1 MEQMKKLG
9 IGKFENQVGTPS
21 RNPHA
26 PSASTHSCGHP
37 RIFPEISHSPSSSLP
52 RPHTQEDQ
60 DDDDAPGTG
69 PAHHDTGAG
78 ITNDAWCPP
87 DGWIEAPPQGAIVRD
102 VFVPSKAPLSDT
114 WHADGRV
121 PSHRRYGP
129 HEALD
134 MAKQASGGR
143 SVELVIDLTN
153 SSRYYDPAV
162 FDARGASYV
171 KIACVGKDAPPDAV
185 AVQQFVYE
193 VCKFLSERKG
203 KGLILVHC
211 THGFNRTGAMLVH
224 YAQRVAP
231 WPKLN
236 ENVKEFATKR
246 PPGIYKPE
254 YVKELFDEYLE
265 RRFSTTT
272 DPPLPEWKRG
282 VIRHPD
288 APPLDENA
296 VPSGDLFSQ
305 KTNPEYAKT
314 LAESLAPRPGSGV
327 SDELA
332 SSRSRTTA
340 DGNLDGTHMHHDDV
354 LGTATYEGQVSLFS
368 FAYGN

>member
-1 MEQMKKLG
+1 
-9 IGKFENQVGTPS
+9 
-21 RNPHA
+21 
-26 PSASTHSCGHP
+26 
-37 RIFPEISHSPSSSLP
+37 
-52 RPHTQEDQ
+52 
-60 DDDDAPGTG
+60 
-69 PAHHDTGAG
+69 
-78 ITNDAWCPP
+78 
-87 DGWIEAPPQGAIVRD
+87 
-102 VFVPSKAPLSDT
+102 
-114 WHADGRV
+114 
-121 PSHRRYGP
+121 
-129 HEALD
+129 
-134 MAKQASGGR
+134 
-143 SVELVIDLTN
+143 
-153 SSRYYDPAV
+153 
-162 FDARGASYV
+162 
-171 KIACVGKDAPPDAV
+171 
-185 AVQQFVYE
+185 
-193 VCKFLSERKG
+193 
-203 KGLILVHC
+203 VHC

-314 LAESLAPRPGSGV
+314 FAESLAPRPGSGV

-332 SSRSRTTA
+332 SSRSKTTA

-368 FAYGN
+368 FAYWQFDSRRVLYRRGRFETWFPTSAASTALGSLGPSRYPSLEITWIPSRGTSTTSRGRRTGRGTCFC